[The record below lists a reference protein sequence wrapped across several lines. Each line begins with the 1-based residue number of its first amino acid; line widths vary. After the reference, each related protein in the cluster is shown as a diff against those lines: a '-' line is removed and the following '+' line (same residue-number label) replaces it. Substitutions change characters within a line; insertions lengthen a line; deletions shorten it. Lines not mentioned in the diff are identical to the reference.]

1 MLRLRWV
8 VPFVVVGVMACKGE
22 KREVVGKDAALPD
35 RGSAEMLPA
44 QKVTQ
49 MGEALGAEAGAP
61 VVEVDGEGMP
71 VVAWIEAGRVQVRRW
86 DGKAWVAM
94 GAAINDGS
102 ARARGVPVMAR
113 EAGGMLIAWVEPSA
127 GGVDAFEVARWKD
140 GAWARLGSVSGA
152 SKIADGAIAASD
164 LGPVAVWREAQ
175 AGGAAESGDV
185 YVVHAAVLEDAG
197 WKPIAGGML
206 RGAPDAA
213 APTAAALATR
223 PGQPIV
229 VAWLELSPAP
239 TLHVRRWAKGSAA
252 WEALPIP
259 EGADAQSTIALTMTP
274 NGSLYLAL
282 GYAHG
287 LRQIRELPVGAGGW
301 NIIGVPESANG
312 PVAGQRLA
320 SGDDGRV
327 VFTYPFG
334 GRYAYWDGRRWAP
347 TSVGVMSPSTIV
359 PAAAV
364 GKNGKTYVAW
374 SDSTPGAK
382 EPARVRVYEV
392 E

>member
-1 MLRLRWV
+1 MYIRRHMLRLRWV
-8 VPFVVVGVMACKGE
+8 MPFVVVGVLACKGKKTE
-22 KREVVGKDAALPD
+22 SVGKDAALPD
-35 RGSAEMLPA
+35 RGSADMLPA
-44 QKVTQ
+44 QKVTLV
-49 MGEALGAEAGAP
+49 GEALGADASAP
-61 VVEVDGEGMP
+61 AVEVDGEMP
-71 VVAWIEAGRVQVRRW
+71 VVAWIEGGKVQARRW
-86 DGKAWVAM
+86 DGKAWAAM
-94 GAAINDGS
+94 GAAINQMT
-102 ARARGVPVMAR
+102 ARGVPVLAR
-113 EAGGMLIAWVEPSA
+113 EPGGMLIAWVE
-127 GGVDAFEVARWKD
+127 GGEGGDAFEVARWKD
-140 GAWARLGSVSGA
+140 GAWARLGAASGPG
-152 SKIADGAIAASD
+152 KIADGAIVSSE
-164 LGPVAVWREAQ
+164 LGPVAVWREAL
-175 AGGAAESGDV
+175 ANVGSGDTYVVRAAAHDGAAWQPIGD
-185 YVVHAAVLEDAG
+185 
-197 WKPIAGGML
+197 GML

-213 APTAAALATR
+213 AHTAAAVATR

-239 TLHVRRWAKGSAA
+239 NLHVRRWNKTA
-252 WEALPIP
+252 WEALPVP

-282 GYAHG
+282 GYMHG

-301 NIIGVPESANG
+301 NIIGVPESANN

-364 GKNGKTYVAW
+364 GRNGKTYVAW
-374 SDSTPGAK
+374 SDSAPGAK
-382 EPARVRVYEV
+382 EPPRVRVYEV